1 MTADK
6 SEIARAI
13 CCPEGCQYLGDSEDG
28 SLCFCDTSDYRGSKV
43 RRATDVITA
52 LQSDSRMVPL
62 ATLQWWRQ
70 LVDLNPQD
78 LAPRLDAFIA
88 DKPTALQSGKL
99 SDAFAMSLR
108 SIANRERSHNDN
120 PELANIIDWAAN
132 EIDRLTA
139 LQSDDMIQHEL
150 IIGNE
155 AAKQALENR
164 RLRALGVDGPTALQS
179 DRATILEEAAKV
191 AENFPA
197 RLLSMWERPGGPPG
211 NGYVGVNGQA
221 YIAQAIRA
229 LIADHHTA
237 TCPKCQRTR
246 NDWDC
251 AEDNCPMAT
260 PIADKPK
267 GDET

>member
-139 LQSDDMIQHEL
+139 LQSDDMIQREL

-164 RLRALGVDGPTALQS
+164 RLRALSAL
-179 DRATILEEAAKV
+179 
-191 AENFPA
+191 
-197 RLLSMWERPGGPPG
+197 ERDAGM
-211 NGYVGVNGQA
+211 
-221 YIAQAIRA
+221 R
-229 LIADHHTA
+229 A

-251 AEDNCPMAT
+251 AEDNCPMAA
-260 PIADKPK
+260 PVADKPK